1 MSEEN
6 KNPNESKAFIVG
18 YGGWVMIGTH
28 STAYMD
34 YANQGFGHVT
44 VDPVRHTMLQ
54 VTSASVTKQVN
65 IPTANSYYLPLEST
79 INDTYSAKAP
89 ILLGGGTC
97 NFSGELSFEL
107 TYGAMNKLFTN
118 SFLNRKTWFE
128 IIMFDNG
135 RQCSMTNC
143 VWSSFSIQCSPNSLV
158 TVSISFQSNNG
169 YLSELQM
176 TSSSDTTYL
185 YNKEDLLVPY
195 WSCGHNYF
203 QDFSVTFDR
212 NVTPIFLNGTNVTAA
227 YLRVGLV
234 NVSVNANTFSYHLP
248 SEFESGSVINLKFG
262 LTPTSSGKTLKLT
275 HPQVQSH
282 GYNMPSMGDIGTKSY
297 TWTSIGGK
305 SSYQIFDFS

>member
-34 YANQGFGHVT
+34 YANQGFGYVT
-44 VDPVRHTMLQ
+44 PDAATHTMLQ

-65 IPTANSYYLPLEST
+65 IPTANSYYLPLSGT
-79 INDTYSAKAP
+79 INDGTSAKAP
-89 ILLGGGTC
+89 ILLGEGIC
-97 NFSGELSFEL
+97 NFTGEISFEL
-107 TYGAMNKLFTN
+107 TQGSMNKLFNN

-135 RQCSMTNC
+135 KQCSMTNC

-169 YLSELQM
+169 YLSAFQIN
-176 TSSSDTTYL
+176 SSSDTTFL

-195 WSCGHNYF
+195 WSCGHDLF

-212 NVTPIFLNGTNVTAA
+212 NVTPVFLNGTNKTAA
-227 YLRVGLV
+227 YLRAGLV
-234 NVSVNANTFSYHLP
+234 NVSVNANTLSYHLP
-248 SEFESGSVINLKFG
+248 SEFKSGSVINLKFG
-262 LTPTSSGKTLKLT
+262 LTPTSSGKTLKLIY
-275 HPQVQSH
+275 PQVQSQ

-305 SSYQIFDFS
+305 SSYQVYSFS